1 MNLGP
6 TELVLVLVI
15 FLSYV
20 IPIWAI
26 IDAVRRP
33 EPAFAAIGTSKT
45 TQLLILI
52 LTALFCG
59 IVGTIVSIV
68 YLVGTRRQLAA
79 VTAS

>member
-6 TELVLVLVI
+6 TELLIVLVI
-15 FLSYV
+15 LLTYV
-20 IPIWAI
+20 LPIWAI

-52 LTALFCG
+52 LTALLCG

-68 YLVGTRRQLAA
+68 YLVGTRKQLNAA
-79 VTAS
+79 TAS